1 MIKHLIAAAALLIA
15 LLATGCSGTKNLS
28 QARTDMPGSLS
39 KDSTPALSRTP
50 SQLPI

>member
-28 QARTDMPGSLS
+28 QARTDMPGSFVEGFDTGLEQ
-39 KDSTPALSRTP
+39 DR
-50 SQLPI
+50 